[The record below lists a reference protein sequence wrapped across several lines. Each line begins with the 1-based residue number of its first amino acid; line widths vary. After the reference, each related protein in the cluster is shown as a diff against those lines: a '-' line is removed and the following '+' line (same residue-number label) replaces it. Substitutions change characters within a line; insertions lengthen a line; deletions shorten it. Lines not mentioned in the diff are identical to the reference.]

1 VPELPPMSLRVALV
15 GIGLVTWFVTQNLIK
30 HRPTGVGTI
39 GDGLHTLTAPLFRF
53 FSERPRWADS
63 LLVFSSFFIDCLGL
77 FVLGWSIFGPSV
89 GPFLGMAICFGL
101 RQICQAMCA
110 LPPPQGMIWRS
121 PRVPTLLVTYGV
133 ANDLF
138 FSGHTAMAV
147 YGAIELVRWGGPAW
161 IAVGV
166 ALALFEMATV
176 IVLRAHYTM
185 DVYAGAVTAIVA
197 VYAVDAIAPTC
208 DTWLIQLGRLL
219 FGG

>member
-1 VPELPPMSLRVALV
+1 MPDIPPMSLRVALV
-15 GIGLVTWFVTQNLIK
+15 VLGLAIWFVTQNLIK
-30 HRPTGVGTI
+30 HRPIGEGTI
-39 GDGLHTLTAPLFRF
+39 GDGLHVLTAPLFRF
-53 FSERPRWADS
+53 FANHSRWADA
-63 LLVFSSFFIDCLGL
+63 LLISSSFCIDCLGF
-77 FVLGWSIFGPSV
+77 FVLGWAIIGPSV
-89 GPFLGMAICFGL
+89 GPFLGMAICFSL
-101 RQICQAMCA
+101 RQICQSVCA

-147 YGAIELVRWGGPAW
+147 YGAIELSRWGGPAW

-197 VYAVDAIAPTC
+197 VYAADAIAPTC
-208 DTWLIQLGRLL
+208 DTWLVRLGSYL
-219 FGG
+219 FG